1 MNNNL
6 HPQDLLLFVDV
17 LRRESGLVLSPEQE
31 YLLKSR
37 LLPVADRHGVD
48 DLAGVAREIRMGS
61 PQMLRDVVEAMSTHE
76 TSFFRDL
83 QPFRQL
89 EEKVLPSLMRD
100 RDDRTLRIWSA
111 GCASGQEAYSIA
123 MLLHDM
129 GIAHEGWKYEILATD
144 ISHQVLEKA
153 KAGRYTAFEA
163 QRGVPAPTLLRH
175 FTRLDEQW
183 VVKPHI
189 RDVVKFRQLNL
200 LDGVGH
206 LGQFDLIL
214 CRNVLIYFDAATR
227 LSVLSDI
234 RASLRRNSVLM
245 LGAAETPPAEAA
257 GLRLLEGV
265 MGGYMRGDG

>member
-1 MNNNL
+1 MNTL

-17 LRRESGLVLSPEQE
+17 LRRESGLVLAPGQE

-37 LLPVADRHGVD
+37 LMPVADRHGVD

-129 GIAHEGWKYEILATD
+129 GIAHEGWKYDILATD

-153 KAGRYTAFEA
+153 KAARYTAFEA

-175 FTRLDEQW
+175 FTRQEEQW

-227 LSVLSDI
+227 LSVLSDL
-234 RASLRRNSVLM
+234 RASLKRDGVLM

-257 GLRLLEGV
+257 GLKLLDGV
-265 MGGYMRGDG
+265 MGGYVRNAE

>member
-1 MNNNL
+1 MNL
-6 HPQDLLLFVDV
+6 HPQDLLLFVEL
-17 LRRESGLVLSPEQE
+17 LRRESGLVLEHGQE

-37 LLPVADRHGVD
+37 LMPVADRHGVD
-48 DLAGVAREIRMGS
+48 NLEGIAREIRRGS

-83 QPFRQL
+83 LPFRHLQ
-89 EEKVLPSLMRD
+89 EKVFPALMRKRED
-100 RDDRTLRIWSA
+100 KHLRIWSA

-129 GIAHEGWKYEILATD
+129 GIAHDGWKYDILATD

-153 KAGRYTAFEA
+153 KAASYTAFEA
-163 QRGVPAPTLLRH
+163 QRGVPASTLLRH
-175 FTRLDEQW
+175 FGQQEDQW

-189 RDVVKFRQLNL
+189 RDTVKFRQLNL
-200 LDGVGH
+200 LGGVGH

-214 CRNVLIYFDAATR
+214 CRNVLIYFDAGTR

-234 RASLRRNSVLM
+234 RVSLKRDSVLI

-257 GLRLLEGV
+257 GLKLLDGV
-265 MGGYMRGDG
+265 MGGYMRSDA

>member
-1 MNNNL
+1 MNL

-17 LRRESGLVLSPEQE
+17 LRRESGLVLAPGQE

-37 LLPVADRHGVD
+37 LMPVADRYGVD

-61 PQMLRDVVEAMSTHE
+61 PQILRDVVEAMSTHE
-76 TSFFRDL
+76 TSFFRDML
-83 QPFRQL
+83 PFRQL
-89 EEKVLPSLMRD
+89 QEKALPALMRNRVD
-100 RDDRTLRIWSA
+100 KTLRIWSA

-129 GIAHEGWKYEILATD
+129 GVAHAGWKYDIIATD

-153 KAGRYTAFEA
+153 KAASYSAFEA
-163 QRGVPAPTLLRH
+163 QRGVPAATLLRH
-175 FTRLDEQW
+175 FSRCDEEW
-183 VVKPHI
+183 VLKPHI
-189 RDVVKFRQLNL
+189 RDVVKFRQMNL

-227 LSVLSDI
+227 LAVLSDI
-234 RASLRRNSVLM
+234 RANLRRDGVLM

-257 GLRLLEGV
+257 GLKLLDGV
-265 MGGYMRGDG
+265 MGGYMRSDAT

>member
-1 MNNNL
+1 MNNL
-6 HPQDLLLFVDV
+6 HPQDLQLFADV
-17 LRRESGLVLSPEQE
+17 LRRESGLVLQHGQE

-37 LLPVADRHGVD
+37 LMPVADRHGIN

-61 PQMLRDVVEAMSTHE
+61 PQVLRDVVEAMSTHE

-83 QPFRQL
+83 LPFRQL
-89 EEKVLPSLMRD
+89 EEKVLPSLMRN
-100 RDDRTLRIWSA
+100 RDDKSIRIWSA
-111 GCASGQEAYSIA
+111 GCASGQEAYSVA

-129 GIAHEGWKYEILATD
+129 GIAHQGWKYDILATD

-153 KAGRYTAFEA
+153 KAAIYTGFEA
-163 QRGVPAPTLLRH
+163 QRGVPAATLLRH
-175 FTRLDEQW
+175 FNRCDEEW
-183 VVKPHI
+183 VLKPHI
-189 RDVVKFRQLNL
+189 REVVKFRQLNL

-227 LSVLSDI
+227 LTVLSDL
-234 RASLRRNSVLM
+234 RASLKVDGLLM

-257 GLRLLEGV
+257 GLKLLDGV
-265 MGGYMRGDG
+265 MGGYIRSAPP